1 MNKQRKVV
9 ITTTYNEMGII
20 IDTKAEEVV
29 QPEPAVWLMDGI
41 VHGEVMHR
49 CSECGEQEHVPL
61 VMGLPSWRYCPNCG
75 LKMEANND

>member
-29 QPEPAVWLMDGI
+29 QPEVIRCKNCKYRYLDGMI
-41 VHGEVMHR
+41 WNCPFGLSGGEDFF
-49 CSECGEQEHVPL
+49 CAYGAIGGGSGT
-61 VMGLPSWRYCPNCG
+61 
-75 LKMEANND
+75 